1 MKRLIL
7 FLTIFV
13 FSTFNT
19 VLASD
24 YISDENDQNFIN
36 SFLKDNKSLTKNVTI
51 IDYQSNIEK
60 AEKLNDIAALQ
71 PLFCGMKLIGN
82 SGSVRILEAQQH
94 TRFWVNMS
102 KGGSVTRM
110 HMSLIKGNVFHLDTS
125 YQGITCLI

>member
-7 FLTIFV
+7 FLTLFV

-60 AEKLNDIAALQ
+60 VEKLNDIAVYNHCSA
-71 PLFCGMKLIGN
+71 G
-82 SGSVRILEAQQH
+82 
-94 TRFWVNMS
+94 
-102 KGGSVTRM
+102 
-110 HMSLIKGNVFHLDTS
+110 
-125 YQGITCLI
+125 